1 MRSMNEPVA
10 SKLTPDITGW
20 HTLDV
25 AETCSRLNTDLTT
38 GLTDETARAQ
48 LAISGPNRLTE
59 KPPRQAWMLFV
70 EQFRS
75 LLILLLVGAALLAG
89 MIGDI
94 GDSIVIL
101 VVVTLNAFLGFY
113 QEYRAEQSLAA
124 LKQMLADTSRIRR
137 DGEVVEI
144 PSDQLVPGDVV
155 LLEAGEKIPADG
167 RLSTARSLE
176 IDEAPLSGES
186 YPVSKTAEK
195 IADAPLAERQNMA
208 YMGTT
213 VTRGRGELIVTGT
226 GMNSAMGQLA
236 DMLDAAEEGPTPL
249 QIQLDGLG
257 RRLAAIAIVIVVLI
271 LVWGLLRGEPWVQTI
286 MTAIALAVAAI
297 PEGLP
302 AVVTVTLA
310 LGMHHMAKQGAIIR
324 RLAAVETLGC
334 TSVIC
339 SDKTGTL
346 TLNQMT
352 VRAIRFG
359 DRTYTVTGTGYQNTG
374 EIEADQTDLSALHR
388 LLNITALCND
398 SSVQNGQVLGD
409 PMEAA
414 LLVLAEKGGLDPAV
428 LTRNMPRVGEIPFE
442 SEHKFMATFHRDGD
456 VIQLLVKGAPDV
468 LAQRCRMVIGANGEE
483 TLDTERISAEMEML
497 ASDALRVLA
506 LASKEIPATEFDPD
520 ADLFS
525 YVQDLVLVGLVGLMD
540 PPRPEVRDA
549 IRQCHRAG
557 IRTKMI
563 TGDHRITAAVIAR
576 ELQIPGDVLTG
587 RELDD
592 IPDDQLANAVEGV
605 GVFARV
611 APEHKLRLVS
621 ALKKHGHVVAM
632 TGDGVNDAPAIK
644 SADIG
649 IAMGI
654 TGTDVT
660 KEAASMILTDDSFAT
675 IVGAVSR
682 GRTIYANIVKFI
694 RFQLSTNIGAM
705 LSVLAAP
712 LFGLPVPFTAVQ
724 LLWINIIMDGPPAMA
739 LALDPAEKGVMSD
752 SPRKPGETIL
762 TLRRFLHL
770 MFYGTIMTVGTL
782 GIFYWAGADGPDQ
795 RAFTLAFTTFVL
807 FQVFNVFN
815 ARNERSTAFGR
826 TFLKNINLWLAL
838 GGVVALQ
845 VTMVMWEPAREI
857 FHTVALS
864 GTDWLLA
871 TGVAASIL
879 LIEEIRKFCSGLIF
893 PRQPKATEIS

>member
-1 MRSMNEPVA
+1 MYDSPA
-10 SKLTPDITGW
+10 GPSGSDTPNW

-25 AETCSRLNTDLTT
+25 AETCQQLTVEISS
-38 GLTDETARAQ
+38 GLSTPSANERFEKFGA
-48 LAISGPNRLTE
+48 NRLAE
-59 KPPRQAWMLFV
+59 KPPRKPWMLFV

-75 LLILLLVGAALLAG
+75 LLIGLLVGAALLAG
-89 MIGDI
+89 IIGDL
-94 GDSIVIL
+94 GDSVVIL

-124 LKQMLADTSRIRR
+124 LKKMLADTSRVRR
-137 DGEVVEI
+137 EGVIIEI
-144 PSDQLVPGDVV
+144 PSEQLVPGDVV

-167 RLSTARSLE
+167 RLSIARSLE

-186 YPVSKTAEK
+186 YPVAKTTEK
-195 IADAPLAERQNMA
+195 LTDAPLAERINMVF
-208 YMGTT
+208 MGTT
-213 VTRGRGELIVTGT
+213 VTRGRGEFIVTAT
-226 GMNSAMGQLA
+226 AMNTAMGQLA
-236 DMLDAAEEGPTPL
+236 DMLDSAEEGATPL

-257 RRLAAIAIVIVVLI
+257 RRLAVIAIVLVVII
-271 LVWGLLRGEPWVQTI
+271 LVWGLLRGEPLVQSV

-310 LGMHHMAKQGAIIR
+310 LGMHHMAKQGAIVR

-352 VRAIRFG
+352 ARALHFRGQTFA
-359 DRTYTVTGTGYQNTG
+359 VSGTGYQANGKITNG
-374 EIEADQTDLSALHR
+374 DEDTDPAELAT
-388 LLNITALCND
+388 LLRIASLCND
-398 SSVQNGQVLGD
+398 SAVQNGQALGD

-414 LLVLAEKGGLDPAV
+414 LLVLAEKGGVDLSGLAQQ
-428 LTRNMPRVGEIPFE
+428 MPRAGEIPFE
-442 SEHKFMATFHRDGD
+442 SEHKFMATFHRDGEF
-456 VIQLLVKGAPDV
+456 VRLFVKGAPDV
-468 LAQRCRMVIGANGEE
+468 LASRCNSMLGPEGPEP
-483 TLDTERISAEMEML
+483 LDMAQVSIEMERL
-497 ASDALRVLA
+497 ASAALRVLA
-506 LASKEIPATEFDPD
+506 LASKDIPVAEFDPET
-520 ADLFS
+520 DLFT
-525 YVQDLVLVGLVGLMD
+525 YTHDMTFVGLVGLMD
-540 PPRPEVRDA
+540 PPRPDVRDA
-549 IRQCHRAG
+549 IHQCHGAG
-557 IRTKMI
+557 IQTKMI
-563 TGDHRITAAVIAR
+563 TGDHRVTAAVIAR

-592 IPDDQLANAVEGV
+592 IPDDQLADAIEGV

-621 ALKKHGHVVAM
+621 ALKKHGHIVAM

-660 KEAASMILTDDSFAT
+660 KEAATMILTDDSFAT
-675 IVGAVSR
+675 IVGAVNR
-682 GRTIYANIVKFI
+682 GRSIYDNIIKFI

-705 LSVLAAP
+705 LCVLCAP
-712 LFGLPVPFTAVQ
+712 LFGLPVPFSAIQ
-724 LLWINIIMDGPPAMA
+724 LLWVNIIMDGPPAMA
-739 LALDPAEKGVMSD
+739 LALDPA
-752 SPRKPGETIL
+752 SPGIMQDPPRRPGEKIL
-762 TLRRFLHL
+762 TMHRLIHL
-770 MFYGTIMTVGTL
+770 LFYGSMMTVGTL
-782 GIFYWAGADGPDQ
+782 WIFNVAYADGPAE

-815 ARNERSTAFGR
+815 ARSERGSALTQNF
-826 TFLKNINLWLAL
+826 FKNINLWLAL
-838 GGVVALQ
+838 GGVVLIQ
-845 VTMVMWEPAREI
+845 VTMVMWEPAQDVL
-857 FHTVALS
+857 HTTALS

-871 TGVAASIL
+871 TGTAASIL
-879 LIEEIRKFCSGLIF
+879 VIEEGRKFVVRIF
-893 PRQPKATEIS
+893 QTSV